1 MKTSAKPAPNAVTC
15 PYCQQAAYRLTGKL
29 GETEPGRTR
38 FGCDN
43 AHYFV
48 YPEPF
53 GYEPVSQRRDAA

>member
-1 MKTSAKPAPNAVTC
+1 VKTAPQMVTC

-29 GETEPGRTR
+29 GETGPGHTR

-48 YPEPF
+48 YPEKF
-53 GYEPVSQRRDAA
+53 GYEPVSQRREAP